1 MSCNCKN
8 NIQRRALR
16 LVHGR
21 TYEQLDEI
29 EEGQLNG
36 LYQEQFGKHPTE
48 TELRN
53 WLKL

>member
-8 NIQRRALR
+8 NIQRRAVGLIR
-16 LVHGR
+16 GK
-21 TYEQLDEI
+21 TWEQISEI

-36 LYQEQFGKHPTE
+36 LYQEQFGKFPTE

-53 WLKL
+53 WLKI